1 MLIIVACFVVAL
13 LAFLGGLWLAYIE
26 NQEMLA
32 QASAQTIVAPVEKTF
47 VPALEQEL
55 LKEPMARGPR
65 NRMSS
70 GQLIEMAIELRSLQ
84 ARAGEINERLRLLSV
99 MVEDQ
104 LEQIAVGPIGDR
116 EELAV

>member
-32 QASAQTIVAPVEKTF
+32 KAGAQTIVAPVEKTS
-47 VPALEQEL
+47 VPALEQEVR
-55 LKEPMARGPR
+55 KEPMTRGLR

-70 GQLIEMAIELRSLQ
+70 SQLIEMAMELRSLQ
-84 ARAGEINERLRLLSV
+84 AHAGEINERLRLLSV

-104 LEQIAVGPIGDR
+104 LEQIAVSPIG
-116 EELAV
+116 ELAV